1 MKMLITRKQIFQFV
15 LSLVLTMGVARAQEK
30 EDLGTQKV
38 TVTKS
43 YTPSL
48 SDAFKLN
55 TEEFDLKALQPE
67 TRKLEY
73 QPQEIKVVSTF
84 VPNKASPLKLQR
96 KKREAPTNSQVSLGF
111 GNLGQYLIDASVRA
125 PLDSQQALGFDV
137 FAEGEGSVPNTAV
150 PSKRGQT
157 EIAATHQYNT
167 SQFSALHQL
176 GFEMSNSYYYG
187 VYPDDSTIMNSVAS
201 GLLDFEQQFY
211 SVYAQSDWQWYA
223 TWLAN
228 IQAKFRYSGDRFG
241 TTEQFAH
248 VAPNFRISIFNAFL
262 DVTPSISFLQTTFQ
276 EDYFTKVISKYNQS
290 KAGVQVQLAD
300 VRNKFKYKIGAK
312 AQYFFGDVASDAP
325 SYFIYPEVFMAY
337 SDPKNKMQPYLKVSG
352 NLRLNSYYSA
362 FEQNPFVAPAIEL
375 QPTDEKYQGELGFT
389 TLFKSGVE
397 FQLAGQYSQ
406 ADNFNLFQRFAMDPL
421 ANKNGYRLANSFG
434 WIYDTVTRFGA
445 IAGLKYKTKNQS
457 EIQIN
462 IQQNTYNLDTQVAAW
477 NLPDIEA
484 QLISNLNIGSKI
496 RWFTAFHFLGSRSGA
511 YRPVLLLQ
519 DPTVNQAELKN
530 IASVSYVKSEV
541 SYQIY
546 EQWNIFIRYRSVFG
560 DTPYQWDFT
569 PLNQN
574 MLLLGARYKININ
587 L

>member
-1 MKMLITRKQIFQFV
+1 MVTTRKQIFQFL
-15 LSLVLTMGVARAQEK
+15 LSLVLTQGVARAQEK

-55 TEEFDLKALQPE
+55 TEELDLKALQPE

-84 VPNKASPLKLQR
+84 VPNKASPLKLKR
-96 KKREAPTNSQVSLGF
+96 KNKEAPTNSQVSLGF

-137 FAEGEGSVPNTAV
+137 FAEGEGGVPEMAV

-176 GFEMSNSYYYG
+176 GFESTNSNYYG
-187 VYPDDSTIMNSVAS
+187 VYPDDSTINNSVAS

-211 SVYAQSDWQWYA
+211 SVYAKSNWQWYDN
-223 TWLAN
+223 WLEK

-248 VAPNFRISIFNAFL
+248 MAPNFRISIFNAFL
-262 DVTPSISFLQTTFQ
+262 DITPSISFLQTTFQ
-276 EDYFTKVISKYNQS
+276 EDYFINAISKYNQS

-312 AQYFFGDVASDAP
+312 AQYFLGDVALETP
-325 SYFIYPEVFMAY
+325 SYFFYPEVFMAY
-337 SDPKNKMQPYLKVSG
+337 SDPKKKLQPYLKVSG
-352 NLRLNSYYSA
+352 NLRLNSYYTA
-362 FEQNPFVAPAIEL
+362 FQQNPFVAPALEL
-375 QPTDEKYQGELGFT
+375 QPTDEKYKGELGFT

-421 ANKNGYRLANSFG
+421 ANEHGYRLANSYG

-462 IQQNTYNLDTQVAAW
+462 IQQNTYNLDTQMAAW

-484 QLISNLNIGSKI
+484 QLVGNLNIGSKM
-496 RWFTAFHFLGSRSGA
+496 RWFTSFHFLGSRPGA

-519 DPTVNQAELKN
+519 DPAVNQAELKN
-530 IASVSYVKSEV
+530 ISSVSFIKSEV

-546 EQWNIFIRYRSVFG
+546 EQWNVFVRYRSVFG

-574 MLLLGARYKININ
+574 MLLLGARYKINVN

>member
-1 MKMLITRKQIFQFV
+1 
-15 LSLVLTMGVARAQEK
+15 MGVARAQEK

-176 GFEMSNSYYYG
+176 GFEMTNSYYYG

-211 SVYAQSDWQWYA
+211 SVYAKSDWQWYDN
-223 TWLAN
+223 WLEN

-312 AQYFFGDVASDAP
+312 AQCFFGDVASDAP

-496 RWFTAFHFLGSRSGA
+496 RWFTAFHFLGSRPGA

>member
-1 MKMLITRKQIFQFV
+1 MLITRKQIFQFV

-176 GFEMSNSYYYG
+176 GFEMTNSYYYG

-211 SVYAQSDWQWYA
+211 SVYAKSDWQWYEN
-223 TWLAN
+223 WLEN

-457 EIQIN
+457 EIKIN

-484 QLISNLNIGSKI
+484 QLICNLNIGSKI

-530 IASVSYVKSEV
+530 IESLSYVKSEV

>member
-1 MKMLITRKQIFQFV
+1 MLITRKQIFQFV

-176 GFEMSNSYYYG
+176 GFEMTNSYYYG

-211 SVYAQSDWQWYA
+211 SVYAKSDWQWYDN
-223 TWLAN
+223 WLEN

-457 EIQIN
+457 EIKIN

-484 QLISNLNIGSKI
+484 QLICNLNIGSKI

-530 IASVSYVKSEV
+530 IESLSYVKSEV

>member
-1 MKMLITRKQIFQFV
+1 MLITRKQIFQFV

-176 GFEMSNSYYYG
+176 GFEMTNSYYYG

-211 SVYAQSDWQWYA
+211 SVYAKSDWQWYDN
-223 TWLAN
+223 WLEN

-484 QLISNLNIGSKI
+484 QLICNLNIGSKI

>member
-1 MKMLITRKQIFQFV
+1 MLITRKQIFQFV

-73 QPQEIKVVSTF
+73 QPQEIKVISTF

-176 GFEMSNSYYYG
+176 GFEMTNSYYYG

-211 SVYAQSDWQWYA
+211 SVYAKSDWQWYDN
-223 TWLAN
+223 WLEN

-352 NLRLNSYYSA
+352 NLRLNSYYST

-496 RWFTAFHFLGSRSGA
+496 RWFTAFHFLGSRPGA

-546 EQWNIFIRYRSVFG
+546 EQWNIFFRYRSVFG

>member
-1 MKMLITRKQIFQFV
+1 MLITRKQIFQFV

-176 GFEMSNSYYYG
+176 GFEMTNSYYYG

-211 SVYAQSDWQWYA
+211 SVYAKSDWQWYDN
-223 TWLAN
+223 WLEN

-325 SYFIYPEVFMAY
+325 SYFVYPEIFMAY

-546 EQWNIFIRYRSVFG
+546 EQWNIFFRYRSVFG

>member
-1 MKMLITRKQIFQFV
+1 MLITRKQIFQFV

-176 GFEMSNSYYYG
+176 GFEMTNSYYYG

-211 SVYAQSDWQWYA
+211 SVYAKSDWQWYDN
-223 TWLAN
+223 WLEN

-496 RWFTAFHFLGSRSGA
+496 RWFTAFHFLGSRPGA

>member
-1 MKMLITRKQIFQFV
+1 MLITRKQIFQFV

-176 GFEMSNSYYYG
+176 GFEMTNSYYYG

-211 SVYAQSDWQWYA
+211 SVYAKSDWQWYDN
-223 TWLAN
+223 WLEN

-457 EIQIN
+457 EIKIN

-484 QLISNLNIGSKI
+484 QLICNLNIGSKI

>member
-1 MKMLITRKQIFQFV
+1 MLIIRKQIFQFV

-176 GFEMSNSYYYG
+176 GFEMTNSYYYG

-211 SVYAQSDWQWYA
+211 SVYAKSDWQWYDN
-223 TWLAN
+223 WLEN

-352 NLRLNSYYSA
+352 NLRLNPYYSA
-362 FEQNPFVAPAIEL
+362 FQQNPFVAPAIEL

-421 ANKNGYRLANSFG
+421 VNKNGYRLANSFG

-496 RWFTAFHFLGSRSGA
+496 RWFTAFHFLGSRPGA

>member
-1 MKMLITRKQIFQFV
+1 MLITRKQIFQFV

-96 KKREAPTNSQVSLGF
+96 KKRESPTNSQVSLGF

-176 GFEMSNSYYYG
+176 GFEMTNSYYYG

-211 SVYAQSDWQWYA
+211 SVYAKSDWQWYDN
-223 TWLAN
+223 WLEN

-325 SYFIYPEVFMAY
+325 SYFVYPEIFMAY

-362 FEQNPFVAPAIEL
+362 FQQNPFVAPAIEL

-421 ANKNGYRLANSFG
+421 VNKNGYRLANSFG

-496 RWFTAFHFLGSRSGA
+496 RWFTAFHFLGSRPGA

-546 EQWNIFIRYRSVFG
+546 EQWNIFFRYRSVFG

>member
-1 MKMLITRKQIFQFV
+1 MLITRKQIFQFV

-73 QPQEIKVVSTF
+73 QPQEIKVISTF

-176 GFEMSNSYYYG
+176 GFEMTNSYYYG

-211 SVYAQSDWQWYA
+211 SVYAKSDWQWYDN
-223 TWLAN
+223 WLEN

-352 NLRLNSYYSA
+352 NLRLNSYYST

>member
-1 MKMLITRKQIFQFV
+1 MLITRKQIFQFV

-30 EDLGTQKV
+30 EDLGTQKI

-73 QPQEIKVVSTF
+73 QPQEIKVISTF

-176 GFEMSNSYYYG
+176 GFEMTNSYYYG

-211 SVYAQSDWQWYA
+211 SVYAKSDWQWYDN
-223 TWLAN
+223 WLEN

-457 EIQIN
+457 EIKIN

-484 QLISNLNIGSKI
+484 QLICNLNIGSKI

>member
-1 MKMLITRKQIFQFV
+1 MLITRKQIFQFV

-176 GFEMSNSYYYG
+176 GFEMTNSYYYG

-211 SVYAQSDWQWYA
+211 SVYAKSDWQWYDN
-223 TWLAN
+223 WLEN

-337 SDPKNKMQPYLKVSG
+337 SDPKNKMQPYLKVTG

-457 EIQIN
+457 EIQID

-496 RWFTAFHFLGSRSGA
+496 RWFTAFHFLGSRPGA

>member
-1 MKMLITRKQIFQFV
+1 MLITRKQIFQFV
-15 LSLVLTMGVARAQEK
+15 LSLVFTMGVARAQEK
-30 EDLGTQKV
+30 EGLGTQKV

-111 GNLGQYLIDASVRA
+111 GNLGQYLIDTSVRA

-176 GFEMSNSYYYG
+176 GFEMTNSYFYG
-187 VYPDDSTIMNSVAS
+187 VYPDDSTIINSVAS

-211 SVYAQSDWQWYA
+211 SVYAKSDWQWYDN
-223 TWLAN
+223 WLEN

-276 EDYFTKVISKYNQS
+276 EDYFTMVISKYNQS

-375 QPTDEKYQGELGFT
+375 QPTDEKYKGELGFT

-406 ADNFNLFQRFAMDPL
+406 ADNYNLFQRFAMDPL

-434 WIYDTVTRFGA
+434 WIYDRVTRFGA

-496 RWFTAFHFLGSRSGA
+496 RWFTAFHFLGSRPGA

-541 SYQIY
+541 SYQLY

>member
-1 MKMLITRKQIFQFV
+1 MLITRKQIFQFV

-176 GFEMSNSYYYG
+176 GFEMTNSYYYG

-211 SVYAQSDWQWYA
+211 SVYAKSDWQWYDN
-223 TWLAN
+223 WLEN